1 MPDNVLPR
9 ITLDVPCLPAA
20 ATRHEFLYL
29 EPMLT
34 PLPERI
40 ELDDLLL
47 RPLVQD
53 DRQPLIDQLGDLR
66 VAEWLAAIRHP
77 FGAQDADEIYAMA
90 ADPLRNLRALS
101 RNGRMVGCL
110 SLGHGIWFWL
120 APEVWGQGLM
130 TRALGAALPLYF
142 GAKNPPLIATCRRD
156 NAASI
161 ALLAG
166 LGFAARQGNE
176 RRHFH
181 AAGQGFA
188 CSTYVMTPEQWHFLH
203 PLRIE
208 QEGLVLRPARQSD
221 LPLLQHILIES
232 DRTGTAP
239 FSDQVPDSLSAFIED
254 YRHRGPQQAL
264 FVIEDD
270 IGRGLAVALLGSD
283 AEPRFLLSSSG
294 AIDDMEAR
302 LGRLFGAIGNRQWM
316 GNSEPA

>member
-1 MPDNVLPR
+1 
-9 ITLDVPCLPAA
+9 
-20 ATRHEFLYL
+20 
-29 EPMLT
+29 MLT

-77 FGAQDADEIYAMA
+77 FDASDADEIYAAA

-110 SLGHGIWFWL
+110 SLGHGMWFWL

-142 GAKNPPLIATCRRD
+142 GAKNPPLIATCRVN

-166 LGFAARQGNE
+166 LGFAARHHNE
-176 RRHFH
+176 RRYFH

-203 PLRIE
+203 PFSLDH
-208 QEGLVLRPARQSD
+208 EGLVLRPARQSD
-221 LPLLQHILIES
+221 LPLLQRLLVES
-232 DRTGTAP
+232 DRAGIAP
-239 FSDQVPDSLSAFIED
+239 FSDQAPDSLSDFIED

-264 FVIEDD
+264 YVIEDD
-270 IGRGLAVALLGSD
+270 IGRALAVALLGGGT
-283 AEPRFLLSSSG
+283 EPRFLLSSTG
-294 AIDDMEAR
+294 QNGETEAR
-302 LGRLFGAIGNRQWM
+302 LDRLFRAIGNNKFM
-316 GNSEPA
+316 MTSEPA